1 MDLIYEGGL
10 ARMRYSISNTAEY
23 GDYTA
28 GPKVI
33 DEGVK
38 EKMRGLLTDIQS
50 GKFAKEWVLE
60 NQAGG
65 ASFLA
70 MRRRE
75 EDEHVERIG
84 AELRALAADGM
95 IEEAP
100 AGSPSGGETR

>member
-1 MDLIYEGGL
+1 
-10 ARMRYSISNTAEY
+10 MRYSISNTAEY

-28 GPKVI
+28 GPKLI

-38 EKMRGLLTDIQS
+38 ERMRGILAEIQS

-75 EDEHVERIG
+75 AELPVERIG
-84 AELRALAADGM
+84 AELRALAAEGV
-95 IEEAP
+95 EAP
-100 AGSPSGGETR
+100 AGSTQGGETR